1 MYSFGILGSC
11 RAKRDLRPMSFTMES
26 GVPSFV
32 TMQCLMASYS
42 FFGRVADAVAGAGA
56 DADADADADDDIDD
70 AGGSLAG
77 ASAEGDAGAFRFVPA
92 FNAATVSEL
101 SISMLPAE

>member
-1 MYSFGILGSC
+1 
-11 RAKRDLRPMSFTMES
+11 
-26 GVPSFV
+26 
-32 TMQCLMASYS
+32 MQCLMASYS
-42 FFGRVADAVAGAGA
+42 FFGRIADAGA
-56 DADADADADDDIDD
+56 DAGADADADDDIDD

-101 SISMLPAE
+101 SISMLHVTSRIMNK

>member
-1 MYSFGILGSC
+1 M
-11 RAKRDLRPMSFTMES
+11 
-26 GVPSFV
+26 PSFV

-42 FFGRVADAVAGAGA
+42 FFGRVADAVAGA
-56 DADADADADDDIDD
+56 DDDIDDADADDDIDD

-92 FNAATVSEL
+92 FNAATVVSEL

>member
-1 MYSFGILGSC
+1 
-11 RAKRDLRPMSFTMES
+11 MSFTMEL

-32 TMQCLMASYS
+32 TMQCLIASYS
-42 FFGRVADAVAGAGA
+42 FFGRV
-56 DADADADADDDIDD
+56 ADADDDIDD

-77 ASAEGDAGAFRFVPA
+77 SSAEGDAGAFRFVPA

-101 SISMLPAE
+101 SISVAATVSELSIVTSQSRQNE

>member
-42 FFGRVADAVAGAGA
+42 FFGRV
-56 DADADADADDDIDD
+56 
-70 AGGSLAG
+70 GSLAG
-77 ASAEGDAGAFRFVPA
+77 ASAEGDAGDFRFVPA

-101 SISMLPAE
+101 SISMFTGRKSENE

>member
-1 MYSFGILGSC
+1 M
-11 RAKRDLRPMSFTMES
+11 
-26 GVPSFV
+26 PSFV